1 MEMEPERMRTPP
13 RLSVL
18 VLIAIATSAAPGCGL
33 FLALPDEDA
42 GLDGVLPDDGG
53 ALVDAGAVEGD
64 AGPMIGGTDA
74 GDVDDSGATDDAGT
88 EPDGGAP
95 GDGGVADAGLD
106 DGGQSDGGSSDGGL
120 SDGGQVEPDPTV
132 VEPIVTGGLRL
143 ETFAPIFADGC
154 DACVDVDEDGL
165 NDTFEDR
172 LLRALRPVLV
182 LHPEDPALT
191 DGSVLHFVGRVSVQN
206 EEPLALLVTIMIGWS
221 EDYGSCGFTAHHG
234 DSERT
239 AMRLVPVGE
248 EGITDGTVDVTGLYT
263 AAHEN
268 TISDRGRVFEG
279 STLLADLTVVDDDGT
294 PRFALFPSRNKH
306 ATYGN
311 FQLCD
316 EAFALPCLAET
327 CVPLVEGV
335 LTVPDVVNA
344 GEESAP
350 RITALDDIGFPGDDA
365 WAEQDFCGGLGGIG
379 CSAPVR
385 EKLLDDPFPLPP

>member
-1 MEMEPERMRTPP
+1 MRTSA
-13 RLSVL
+13 RLALL
-18 VLIAIATSAAPGCGL
+18 VVVSLPVVHSTGCGL
-33 FLALPDEDA
+33 FLAVPDEDA
-42 GLDGVLPDDGG
+42 GPVGVVPDDGG
-53 ALVDAGAVEGD
+53 ELGDAGAEDDDGGSLVGGPD
-64 AGPMIGGTDA
+64 AGALDDGGL
-74 GDVDDSGATDDAGT
+74 TDDAGL
-88 EPDGGAP
+88 G
-95 GDGGVADAGLD
+95 DAGFV
-106 DGGQSDGGSSDGGL
+106 DGGSSDGGL
-120 SDGGQVEPDPTV
+120 SDGGLIDGGLIDGGLIDGGLIDGGQPEPDPTV
-132 VEPIVTGGLRL
+132 VEPIVTGGLRVQ
-143 ETFAPIFADGC
+143 TFAPIFAEGCDGC
-154 DACVDVDEDGL
+154 ADVDDDGL
-165 NDTFEDR
+165 DDTFEDR

-191 DGSVLHFVGRVSVQN
+191 DGSVLHFVGRVSVQG
-206 EEPLALLVTIMIGWS
+206 EDPLALLVTVMIGWS

-239 AMRLVPVGE
+239 AVRLVPVVEDGVP
-248 EGITDGTVDVTGLYT
+248 DGTVDVTGLYT

-350 RITALDDIGFPGDDA
+350 RVSALDDIGFPGDDA
-365 WAEQDFCGGLGGIG
+365 WADQDFCGGLGGIG

-385 EKLLDDPFPLPP
+385 EKLLDDPFVE